1 MTKMSGAQQLV
12 RTLEDLGVEY
22 LFGYPGGAVID
33 IYDALQHSTSIKH
46 ILARHE
52 QGACHMADGY
62 SRSTGKVGCA
72 LVTSGPGATNAVTAI
87 ATAYADSIPMVVL
100 TGQVATSLIG
110 TDAFQEVDTMGIT
123 RPVVKHS
130 FLCKTPQDIPKYVRQ
145 AFYIASTGKP
155 GPVVVDIPKDCVG
168 FASAG
173 TDFQPINEEDLK
185 LVTYNP
191 TMQGHKGQIRR
202 AIKQLMRADRP
213 VALIGGGAVV
223 GNACENLNKF
233 LDRFNLPA
241 VCTLMG
247 LGAVPASSKRFLGML
262 GMHGTYQ
269 ANNTIARSDLIF
281 CVGARFDDR
290 ITNNVKKFCPN
301 AKIIHIDIDPS
312 AISKIIDADL
322 PIVGDANTILGQIL
336 SMADEMGVNQ
346 EDAQLEQWWDYIE
359 KTKEVD
365 GLSYEKVDDICHP
378 AQVIETI
385 CKACKGKNVI
395 VATDV
400 GQHQMFTALYYKFEK
415 PRTLITSGGLG
426 TMGFG
431 FPAAIGAWIGNQ
443 DKDTEVVLITGDGS
457 FQMNIQELSTCLE
470 FKVPVKV
477 FILDNHTLG
486 MVRQWQTLFYQGR
499 ITCTNLNNN
508 PDFVKVAEAYGHTGF
523 VVGKPDELEDTVN
536 KALAMKDKL
545 VVVDIMCNTCSQVLP
560 MQKTAGAMDEM
571 ILPSDAANQPK
582 KAAQPH

>member
-33 IYDALQHSTSIKH
+33 IYDALQHSESIKH
-46 ILARHE
+46 VLARHE

-62 SRSTGKVGCA
+62 ARTTGKVGCA

-87 ATAYADSIPMVVL
+87 ATAYADSVPMVVL

-130 FLCKTPQDIPKYVRQ
+130 FLCKTPHDIPKYIRQ

-173 TDFQPINEEDLK
+173 TDFQPIHEEDLK

-191 TMQGHKGQIRR
+191 TSQGHKGQIRR
-202 AIKQLMRADRP
+202 AIKQLMRANRP
-213 VALIGGGAVV
+213 IVLAGGGAIV

-233 LDRFNLPA
+233 VKRFNLP
-241 VCTLMG
+241 VVSTLLG
-247 LGAVPASSKRFLGML
+247 LGAVPASSENFLGML

-269 ANNTIARSDLIF
+269 ANSAIAKSDLIF

-290 ITNNVKKFCPN
+290 ITNNTKKFCPN

-312 AISKIIDADL
+312 AISKIIEADL
-322 PIVGDANTILGQIL
+322 PIVGDAATILGQIL
-336 SMADEMGVNQ
+336 DMSDEMGVKQ
-346 EDAQLEQWWDYIE
+346 EEAQLQTWWEYIN
-359 KTKEVD
+359 KIKEVD
-365 GLSYEKVDDICHP
+365 GLKYHKEDGICHP
-378 AQVIETI
+378 AEVVETI
-385 CKACKGKNVI
+385 YKACKGKNVI
-395 VATDV
+395 ISTDV

-415 PRTLITSGGLG
+415 PRTFITSGGLG

-431 FPAAIGAWIGNQ
+431 FPAAIGAWFGNQ
-443 DKDTEVVLITGDGS
+443 DTEVVLITGDGS

-470 FKVPVKV
+470 YNVPVKV

-499 ITCTNLNNN
+499 ITSTNLNHN
-508 PDFVKVAEAYGHTGF
+508 PDFVKVAEAYGHSGF
-523 VVGKPDELEDTVN
+523 VVGKPEELEETVN
-536 KALAMKDKL
+536 KALAIKDKL
-545 VVVDIMCNTCSQVLP
+545 VVVDVMCNTCSQVLP

-571 ILPSDAANQPK
+571 LLPSDEANQ
-582 KAAQPH
+582 A

>member
-33 IYDALQHSTSIKH
+33 IYDALQHSESIKH
-46 ILARHE
+46 VLARHE

-62 SRSTGKVGCA
+62 ARTTGKVGCA

-87 ATAYADSIPMVVL
+87 ATAYADSVPMVVL

-130 FLCKTPQDIPKYVRQ
+130 FLCKTPHDIPKYIRQ

-191 TMQGHKGQIRR
+191 TSQGHKGQIRR
-202 AIKQLMRADRP
+202 AIKQLMRANRP
-213 VALIGGGAVV
+213 IVLAGGGAIV

-233 LDRFNLPA
+233 VKRFNLP
-241 VCTLMG
+241 VVSTLLG
-247 LGAVPASSKRFLGML
+247 LGAVPASSDNFLGML

-269 ANNTIARSDLIF
+269 ANSAIAKSDLIF

-290 ITNNVKKFCPN
+290 ITNNTKKFCPN

-312 AISKIIDADL
+312 AISKIIEADL
-322 PIVGDANTILGQIL
+322 PIVGDAATILGQIL
-336 SMADEMGVNQ
+336 DMSDEMGVKQ
-346 EDAQLEQWWDYIE
+346 EEAQLQTWWEYIN
-359 KTKEVD
+359 KIKEVD
-365 GLSYEKVDDICHP
+365 GLKYHKEDGICHP
-378 AQVIETI
+378 AEVVETI
-385 CKACKGKNVI
+385 YKACKGKNVI
-395 VATDV
+395 ISTDV

-415 PRTLITSGGLG
+415 PRTFITSGGLG

-431 FPAAIGAWIGNQ
+431 FPAAIGAWFGNQ
-443 DKDTEVVLITGDGS
+443 DTEVVLITGDGS

-470 FKVPVKV
+470 YNVPVKV

-499 ITCTNLNNN
+499 ITSTNLNHN
-508 PDFVKVAEAYGHTGF
+508 PDFVKVAEAYGHSGF
-523 VVGKPDELEDTVN
+523 VVGKPEELEETVN

-545 VVVDIMCNTCSQVLP
+545 VVVDVMCNTCSQVLP

-571 ILPSDAANQPK
+571 LLPSDEANQ
-582 KAAQPH
+582 A

>member
-33 IYDALQHSTSIKH
+33 IYDALQHSESIKH
-46 ILARHE
+46 VLARHE

-62 SRSTGKVGCA
+62 ARTTGKVGCA

-87 ATAYADSIPMVVL
+87 ATAYADSVPMVVL

-130 FLCKTPQDIPKYVRQ
+130 FLCKTPHDIPKYIRQ

-173 TDFQPINEEDLK
+173 TDFQPIHEEDLK

-191 TMQGHKGQIRR
+191 TSQGHKGQIRR
-202 AIKQLMRADRP
+202 AIKQLMRANRP
-213 VALIGGGAVV
+213 IVLAGGGAIV

-233 LDRFNLPA
+233 VKRFNLP
-241 VCTLMG
+241 VVSTLLG
-247 LGAVPASSKRFLGML
+247 LGAVPASSENFLGML
-262 GMHGTYQ
+262 GMHGTFQ
-269 ANNTIARSDLIF
+269 ANSAIAKSDLIF

-290 ITNNVKKFCPN
+290 ITNNTKKFCPN

-312 AISKIIDADL
+312 AISKIIEADL
-322 PIVGDANTILGQIL
+322 PIVGDAATILGQIL
-336 SMADEMGVNQ
+336 DMSDEMGVKQ
-346 EDAQLEQWWDYIE
+346 EEAQLQTWWEYIN
-359 KTKEVD
+359 KIKEVD
-365 GLSYEKVDDICHP
+365 GLKYHKEDGICHP
-378 AQVIETI
+378 AEVVETI
-385 CKACKGKNVI
+385 YKACKGKNVI
-395 VATDV
+395 ISTDV

-415 PRTLITSGGLG
+415 PRTFITSGGLG

-431 FPAAIGAWIGNQ
+431 FPAAIGAWFGNQ
-443 DKDTEVVLITGDGS
+443 DTEVVLITGDGS

-470 FKVPVKV
+470 YNVPVKV

-499 ITCTNLNNN
+499 ITSTNLNHN
-508 PDFVKVAEAYGHTGF
+508 PDFVKVAEAYGHSGF
-523 VVGKPDELEDTVN
+523 VVGKPEELEETVN

-545 VVVDIMCNTCSQVLP
+545 VVVDVMCNTCSQVLP

-571 ILPSDAANQPK
+571 LLPSDEANQ
-582 KAAQPH
+582 A

>member
-33 IYDALQHSTSIKH
+33 IYDALQHSESIKH
-46 ILARHE
+46 VLARHE

-62 SRSTGKVGCA
+62 ARTTGKVGCA

-87 ATAYADSIPMVVL
+87 ATAYADSVPMVVL

-130 FLCKTPQDIPKYVRQ
+130 FLCKTPHDIPKYIRQ

-173 TDFQPINEEDLK
+173 TDFQPIHEEDLK

-191 TMQGHKGQIRR
+191 TSQGHKGQIRR
-202 AIKQLMRADRP
+202 AIKQLMRANRP
-213 VALIGGGAVV
+213 IVLAGGGAIV
-223 GNACENLNKF
+223 GNACENLKKF
-233 LDRFNLPA
+233 VKRFNLP
-241 VCTLMG
+241 VVSTLLG
-247 LGAVPASSKRFLGML
+247 LGAVPASSENFLGML

-269 ANNTIARSDLIF
+269 ANSAIAKSDLIF

-290 ITNNVKKFCPN
+290 ITNNTKKFCPN

-312 AISKIIDADL
+312 AISKIIEADL
-322 PIVGDANTILGQIL
+322 PIVGDAATILGQIL
-336 SMADEMGVNQ
+336 DMSDEMGVKQ
-346 EDAQLEQWWDYIE
+346 EEAQLQTWWEYIN
-359 KTKEVD
+359 KLKEVD
-365 GLSYEKVDDICHP
+365 GLKYHKEDGICHP
-378 AQVIETI
+378 AEVVETI
-385 CKACKGKNVI
+385 YKACKGKNVI
-395 VATDV
+395 ISTDV

-415 PRTLITSGGLG
+415 PRTFITSGGLG

-431 FPAAIGAWIGNQ
+431 FPAAIGAWFGNQ
-443 DKDTEVVLITGDGS
+443 DTEVVLITGDGS

-470 FKVPVKV
+470 YNVPVKV

-499 ITCTNLNNN
+499 ITSTNLNHN
-508 PDFVKVAEAYGHTGF
+508 PDFVKVAEAYGHSGF
-523 VVGKPDELEDTVN
+523 VVGKPEELEETVN

-545 VVVDIMCNTCSQVLP
+545 VVVDVMCNTCSQVLP

-571 ILPSDAANQPK
+571 LLPSDEANQ
-582 KAAQPH
+582 A

>member
-33 IYDALQHSTSIKH
+33 IYDALQHSESIKH
-46 ILARHE
+46 VLARHE

-62 SRSTGKVGCA
+62 ARTTGKVGCA

-87 ATAYADSIPMVVL
+87 ATAYADSVPMVVL

-130 FLCKTPQDIPKYVRQ
+130 FLCKTPHDIPKYIRQ

-173 TDFQPINEEDLK
+173 TDFQPIHEEDLK

-191 TMQGHKGQIRR
+191 TSQGHKGQIRR
-202 AIKQLMRADRP
+202 AIKQLMRANRP
-213 VALIGGGAVV
+213 IVLAGGGAIV

-233 LDRFNLPA
+233 VKRFNLP
-241 VCTLMG
+241 VVSTLLG
-247 LGAVPASSKRFLGML
+247 LGAVPASSENFLGML

-269 ANNTIARSDLIF
+269 ANSAIAKSDLIF

-290 ITNNVKKFCPN
+290 ITNNTKKFCPN

-312 AISKIIDADL
+312 AISKIIEADL
-322 PIVGDANTILGQIL
+322 PIVGDAATILGQIL
-336 SMADEMGVNQ
+336 DMSDEMGVKQ
-346 EDAQLEQWWDYIE
+346 EEAQLQLWWEYIN
-359 KTKEVD
+359 KIKEVD
-365 GLSYEKVDDICHP
+365 GLKYHKEEGICHP
-378 AQVIETI
+378 AEVVETI
-385 CKACKGKNVI
+385 YKACKGKNVI
-395 VATDV
+395 ISTDV

-415 PRTLITSGGLG
+415 PRTFITSGGLG

-431 FPAAIGAWIGNQ
+431 FPAAIGAWFGNQ
-443 DKDTEVVLITGDGS
+443 DTEAVLITGDGS

-470 FKVPVKV
+470 YNVPVKV

-499 ITCTNLNNN
+499 ITSTNLNHN
-508 PDFVKVAEAYGHTGF
+508 PDFVKVAEAYGHCGF
-523 VVGKPDELEDTVN
+523 VVGKPEELEETVN

-545 VVVDIMCNTCSQVLP
+545 VVVDVMCNTCSQVLP

-571 ILPSDAANQPK
+571 LLPSDEANQ
-582 KAAQPH
+582 A

>member
-33 IYDALQHSTSIKH
+33 IYDALQHSESIKH

-62 SRSTGKVGCA
+62 ARTTGKVGCA

-87 ATAYADSIPMVVL
+87 ATAYADSVPMVVL

-130 FLCKTPQDIPKYVRQ
+130 FLCKTPHDIPKYIRQ

-173 TDFQPINEEDLK
+173 TDFQPIKEEDLK

-191 TMQGHKGQIRR
+191 TSQGHKGQIRR
-202 AIKQLMRADRP
+202 AIKQLMRANRP
-213 VALIGGGAVV
+213 IVLAGGGAIV

-233 LDRFNLPA
+233 VKRFNLP
-241 VCTLMG
+241 VVSTLLG
-247 LGAVPASSKRFLGML
+247 LGAVPASSENFLGML

-269 ANNTIARSDLIF
+269 ANSAIAKSDLIF

-290 ITNNVKKFCPN
+290 ITNNTKKFCPN

-312 AISKIIDADL
+312 AISKIIEADL
-322 PIVGDANTILGQIL
+322 PIVGDAATVLGQIL
-336 SMADEMGVNQ
+336 DMSDEMGVKQ
-346 EDAQLEQWWDYIE
+346 EEAQLQPWWEYIN
-359 KTKEVD
+359 KIKEVD
-365 GLSYEKVDDICHP
+365 GLKYHKEKGICHP
-378 AQVIETI
+378 AEVVETI
-385 CKACKGKNVI
+385 YKACKGKNVI
-395 VATDV
+395 ISTDV

-415 PRTLITSGGLG
+415 PRTFITSGGVG

-431 FPAAIGAWIGNQ
+431 FPAAIGAWFGNQ
-443 DKDTEVVLITGDGS
+443 DTEVVLITGDGS

-470 FKVPVKV
+470 YNVPVKV
-477 FILDNHTLG
+477 FIIDNHTLG

-499 ITCTNLNNN
+499 ITSTNLNHN
-508 PDFVKVAEAYGHTGF
+508 PDFVKVAEAYGHSGF
-523 VVGKPDELEDTVN
+523 VVGKPEELEETVN

-545 VVVDIMCNTCSQVLP
+545 VVVDVICNTCSQVLP

-571 ILPSDAANQPK
+571 ILPSDEANQ
-582 KAAQPH
+582 A

>member
-33 IYDALQHSTSIKH
+33 IYDALQHSESIKH
-46 ILARHE
+46 VLARHE

-62 SRSTGKVGCA
+62 ARTTGKVGCA

-87 ATAYADSIPMVVL
+87 ATAYADSVPMVVL
-100 TGQVATSLIG
+100 TGQVATALIG

-130 FLCKTPQDIPKYVRQ
+130 FLCKTPHDIPKYIRQ

-173 TDFQPINEEDLK
+173 TDFQPIHEEDLK

-191 TMQGHKGQIRR
+191 TSQGHKGQIRR
-202 AIKQLMRADRP
+202 AIKQLMRANRP
-213 VALIGGGAVV
+213 IVLAGGGAIV

-233 LDRFNLPA
+233 VKRFNLP
-241 VCTLMG
+241 VVSTLLG
-247 LGAVPASSKRFLGML
+247 LGAVPASSENFLGML

-269 ANNTIARSDLIF
+269 ANSAIAKSDLIF
-281 CVGARFDDR
+281 CIGARFDDR
-290 ITNNVKKFCPN
+290 ITNNTKKFCPN

-312 AISKIIDADL
+312 AISKIIEADL
-322 PIVGDANTILGQIL
+322 PIVGDAATILGQIL
-336 SMADEMGVNQ
+336 DMSNEMGVKQ
-346 EDAQLEQWWDYIE
+346 EEAQLQTWWEYIN
-359 KTKEVD
+359 KIKEVD
-365 GLSYEKVDDICHP
+365 GLKYHKEDGICHP
-378 AQVIETI
+378 AEVVETI
-385 CKACKGKNVI
+385 YKACKGKNVI
-395 VATDV
+395 ISTDV

-415 PRTLITSGGLG
+415 PRTFITSGGLG

-431 FPAAIGAWIGNQ
+431 FPAAIGAWFGNQ
-443 DKDTEVVLITGDGS
+443 DTEVVLITGDGS

-470 FKVPVKV
+470 YNVPVKV

-499 ITCTNLNNN
+499 ITSTNLNHN
-508 PDFVKVAEAYGHTGF
+508 PDFVKVAVAYGHSGF
-523 VVGKPDELEDTVN
+523 VVGKPEELEETVN

-545 VVVDIMCNTCSQVLP
+545 VVVDVMCNTCSQVLP

-571 ILPSDAANQPK
+571 LLPSDEANQ
-582 KAAQPH
+582 A

>member
-33 IYDALQHSTSIKH
+33 IYDALQHSESIKH
-46 ILARHE
+46 VLARHE

-62 SRSTGKVGCA
+62 ARTTGKVGCA

-87 ATAYADSIPMVVL
+87 ATAYADSVPMVVL

-130 FLCKTPQDIPKYVRQ
+130 FLCKTPHDIPKYIRQ

-191 TMQGHKGQIRR
+191 TSQGHKGQIRR
-202 AIKQLMRADRP
+202 AIKQLMRANRP
-213 VALIGGGAVV
+213 IVLAGGGAIV

-233 LDRFNLPA
+233 VKRFNLP
-241 VCTLMG
+241 VVSTLLG
-247 LGAVPASSKRFLGML
+247 LGAVPASSENFLGML

-269 ANNTIARSDLIF
+269 ANSAIAKSDLIF

-290 ITNNVKKFCPN
+290 ITNNTKKFCPN

-312 AISKIIDADL
+312 AISKIIEADL
-322 PIVGDANTILGQIL
+322 PIVGDAATILGQIL
-336 SMADEMGVNQ
+336 DMSDEMGVKQ
-346 EDAQLEQWWDYIE
+346 EEAQLQTWWEYIN
-359 KTKEVD
+359 KIKEVD
-365 GLSYEKVDDICHP
+365 GLKYHKEDGICHP
-378 AQVIETI
+378 AEVVETI
-385 CKACKGKNVI
+385 YKACKGKNVI
-395 VATDV
+395 ISTDV

-415 PRTLITSGGLG
+415 PRTFITSGGLG

-431 FPAAIGAWIGNQ
+431 FPAAIGAWFGNQ
-443 DKDTEVVLITGDGS
+443 DTEVVLITGDGS

-470 FKVPVKV
+470 YNVPVKV

-499 ITCTNLNNN
+499 ITSTNLNHN
-508 PDFVKVAEAYGHTGF
+508 PDFVKVAEAYGHSGF
-523 VVGKPDELEDTVN
+523 VVGKPEELEETVN

-545 VVVDIMCNTCSQVLP
+545 VVVDVMCNTCSQVLP

-571 ILPSDAANQPK
+571 LLPSDEANQ
-582 KAAQPH
+582 A

>member
-33 IYDALQHSTSIKH
+33 IYDALQHSESIKH
-46 ILARHE
+46 VLARHE

-62 SRSTGKVGCA
+62 ARTTGKVGCA

-87 ATAYADSIPMVVL
+87 ATAYADSVPMVVL
-100 TGQVATSLIG
+100 TGQVATALIG

-130 FLCKTPQDIPKYVRQ
+130 FLCKTPHDIPKYIRQ

-173 TDFQPINEEDLK
+173 TDFQPIHEEDLK

-191 TMQGHKGQIRR
+191 TSQGHKGQIRR
-202 AIKQLMRADRP
+202 AIKQLMRANRP
-213 VALIGGGAVV
+213 IVLAGGGAIV

-233 LDRFNLPA
+233 VKRFNLP
-241 VCTLMG
+241 VVSTLLG
-247 LGAVPASSKRFLGML
+247 LGAVPASSENFLGML
-262 GMHGTYQ
+262 GMHGTFQ
-269 ANNTIARSDLIF
+269 ANSAIAKSDLIF

-290 ITNNVKKFCPN
+290 ITNNTKKFCPN

-312 AISKIIDADL
+312 AISKIIEADL
-322 PIVGDANTILGQIL
+322 PIVGDAATILGQIL
-336 SMADEMGVNQ
+336 DMSDEMGVKQ
-346 EDAQLEQWWDYIE
+346 EEAQLQTWWEYIN
-359 KTKEVD
+359 KIKEVD
-365 GLSYEKVDDICHP
+365 GLKYHKEEGICHP
-378 AQVIETI
+378 AEVVETI
-385 CKACKGKNVI
+385 YKACKGKNVI
-395 VATDV
+395 ISTDV

-415 PRTLITSGGLG
+415 PRTFITSGGLG

-431 FPAAIGAWIGNQ
+431 FPAAIGAWFGNQ
-443 DKDTEVVLITGDGS
+443 DTEVVLITGDGS

-470 FKVPVKV
+470 YNVPVKV

-499 ITCTNLNNN
+499 ITSTNLNHN
-508 PDFVKVAEAYGHTGF
+508 PDFVKVAEAYGHSGF
-523 VVGKPDELEDTVN
+523 VVGKPEELEETVN

-545 VVVDIMCNTCSQVLP
+545 VVVDVMCNTCSQVLP

-571 ILPSDAANQPK
+571 LLPSDEANQ
-582 KAAQPH
+582 A

>member
-33 IYDALQHSTSIKH
+33 IYDALQHSESIKH
-46 ILARHE
+46 VLARHE

-62 SRSTGKVGCA
+62 ARTTGKVGCA

-87 ATAYADSIPMVVL
+87 ATAYADSVPMVVL

-130 FLCKTPQDIPKYVRQ
+130 FLCKTPHDIPKYIRQ

-173 TDFQPINEEDLK
+173 TDFQPIHEEDLK

-191 TMQGHKGQIRR
+191 TSQGHKGQIRR
-202 AIKQLMRADRP
+202 AIKQLMRANRP
-213 VALIGGGAVV
+213 IVLAGGGAIV

-233 LDRFNLPA
+233 VKRFNLP
-241 VCTLMG
+241 VVSTLLG
-247 LGAVPASSKRFLGML
+247 LGAVPASSENFLGML

-269 ANNTIARSDLIF
+269 ANSAIAKSDLIF

-290 ITNNVKKFCPN
+290 ITNNTKKFCPN

-312 AISKIIDADL
+312 AISKIIEADL
-322 PIVGDANTILGQIL
+322 PIVGDAATILGQIL
-336 SMADEMGVNQ
+336 DMSDEMGVKQ
-346 EDAQLEQWWDYIE
+346 EEAQLQTWWEYIN
-359 KTKEVD
+359 KIKEVD
-365 GLSYEKVDDICHP
+365 GLKYHKEDGICHP
-378 AQVIETI
+378 AEVVETI
-385 CKACKGKNVI
+385 YKACKGKNVI
-395 VATDV
+395 ISTDV

-415 PRTLITSGGLG
+415 PRTFITSGGLG

-431 FPAAIGAWIGNQ
+431 FPAAIGAWFGNQ
-443 DKDTEVVLITGDGS
+443 DTEVVLITGDGS

-470 FKVPVKV
+470 YNVPVKV

-499 ITCTNLNNN
+499 ITSTNLNHN
-508 PDFVKVAEAYGHTGF
+508 PDFVKVAEAYGHCGF
-523 VVGKPDELEDTVN
+523 VVGKPEELEETVN

-545 VVVDIMCNTCSQVLP
+545 VVVDVMCNTCSQVLP

-571 ILPSDAANQPK
+571 LLPSDEANQ
-582 KAAQPH
+582 A

>member
-33 IYDALQHSTSIKH
+33 IYDALQHSESIKH

-62 SRSTGKVGCA
+62 ARTTGKVGCA

-87 ATAYADSIPMVVL
+87 ATAYADSVPMVVL

-130 FLCKTPQDIPKYVRQ
+130 FLCKTPHDIPKYIRQ

-173 TDFQPINEEDLK
+173 TDFQPIKEEDLK

-191 TMQGHKGQIRR
+191 TSQGHKGQIRR
-202 AIKQLMRADRP
+202 AIKQLMRANRP
-213 VALIGGGAVV
+213 IVLAGGGAIV

-233 LDRFNLPA
+233 VKRFNLP
-241 VCTLMG
+241 VVSTLLG
-247 LGAVPASSKRFLGML
+247 LGAVPASSDNFLGML

-269 ANNTIARSDLIF
+269 ANSAIAKSDLIF

-290 ITNNVKKFCPN
+290 ITNNTKKFCPN

-312 AISKIIDADL
+312 AISKIIEADL
-322 PIVGDANTILGQIL
+322 PIVGDAATVLGQIL
-336 SMADEMGVNQ
+336 DMSDEMGVKQ
-346 EDAQLEQWWDYIE
+346 EEAQLQPWWEYIN
-359 KTKEVD
+359 KIKEVD
-365 GLSYEKVDDICHP
+365 GLKYHKEKGICHP
-378 AQVIETI
+378 AEVVETI
-385 CKACKGKNVI
+385 YKACKGKNVI
-395 VATDV
+395 ISTDV

-415 PRTLITSGGLG
+415 PRTFITSGGVG

-431 FPAAIGAWIGNQ
+431 FPAAIGAWFGNQ
-443 DKDTEVVLITGDGS
+443 DTEVVLITGDGS

-470 FKVPVKV
+470 YNVPVKV
-477 FILDNHTLG
+477 FIIDNHTLG

-499 ITCTNLNNN
+499 ITSTNLNHN
-508 PDFVKVAEAYGHTGF
+508 PDFVKVAEAYGHSGF
-523 VVGKPDELEDTVN
+523 VVGKPEELEETVN

-545 VVVDIMCNTCSQVLP
+545 VVVDVICNTCSQVLP

-571 ILPSDAANQPK
+571 ILPSDEANQ
-582 KAAQPH
+582 A

>member
-33 IYDALQHSTSIKH
+33 IYDALQHSESIKH
-46 ILARHE
+46 VLARHE

-62 SRSTGKVGCA
+62 ARTTGKVGCA

-87 ATAYADSIPMVVL
+87 ATAYADSVPMVVL

-130 FLCKTPQDIPKYVRQ
+130 FLCKTPHDIPKYIRQ

-173 TDFQPINEEDLK
+173 TDFQPIHEEDLK

-191 TMQGHKGQIRR
+191 TSQGHKGQIRR
-202 AIKQLMRADRP
+202 AIKQLMRANRP
-213 VALIGGGAVV
+213 IVLAGGGAIV

-233 LDRFNLPA
+233 VKRFNLP
-241 VCTLMG
+241 VVSTLLG
-247 LGAVPASSKRFLGML
+247 LGAVPASSENFLGML

-269 ANNTIARSDLIF
+269 ANSAIAKSDLIF

-290 ITNNVKKFCPN
+290 ITNNTKKFCPN

-312 AISKIIDADL
+312 AISKIIEADL
-322 PIVGDANTILGQIL
+322 PIVGDAATILGQIL
-336 SMADEMGVNQ
+336 DMSDEMGVKQ
-346 EDAQLEQWWDYIE
+346 EEAQLQTWWEYIN
-359 KTKEVD
+359 KIKEVD
-365 GLSYEKVDDICHP
+365 GLKYHKEDGICHP
-378 AQVIETI
+378 AEVVETI
-385 CKACKGKNVI
+385 YKACKGKNVI
-395 VATDV
+395 ISTDV

-415 PRTLITSGGLG
+415 PRTFITSGGLG

-431 FPAAIGAWIGNQ
+431 FPAAIGAWFGNQ
-443 DKDTEVVLITGDGS
+443 DTEVVLITGDGS

-470 FKVPVKV
+470 YNVPVKV

-499 ITCTNLNNN
+499 ITSTNLNHN
-508 PDFVKVAEAYGHTGF
+508 PDFVKVAEAYGHSGF
-523 VVGKPDELEDTVN
+523 VVGKPEELEETVN

-545 VVVDIMCNTCSQVLP
+545 VVVDVMRNTCSQVLP

-571 ILPSDAANQPK
+571 LLPSDEANQ
-582 KAAQPH
+582 A

>member
-33 IYDALQHSTSIKH
+33 IYDALQHSESIKH
-46 ILARHE
+46 VLARHE

-62 SRSTGKVGCA
+62 ARTTGKVGCA

-87 ATAYADSIPMVVL
+87 ATAYADSVPMVVL
-100 TGQVATSLIG
+100 TGQVATALIG

-130 FLCKTPQDIPKYVRQ
+130 FLCKTPHDIPKYIRQ

-173 TDFQPINEEDLK
+173 TDFQPIHEEDLK

-191 TMQGHKGQIRR
+191 TSQGHKGQIRR
-202 AIKQLMRADRP
+202 AIKQLMRANRP
-213 VALIGGGAVV
+213 IVLAGGGAIV

-233 LDRFNLPA
+233 VKRFNLP
-241 VCTLMG
+241 VVSTLLG
-247 LGAVPASSKRFLGML
+247 LGAVPASSENFLGML

-269 ANNTIARSDLIF
+269 ANSAIAKSDLIF

-290 ITNNVKKFCPN
+290 ITNNTKKFCPN

-312 AISKIIDADL
+312 AISKIIEADL
-322 PIVGDANTILGQIL
+322 PIVGDAATILGQIL
-336 SMADEMGVNQ
+336 DMSDEMGVKQ
-346 EDAQLEQWWDYIE
+346 EEAQLQTWWEYIN
-359 KTKEVD
+359 KIKEVD
-365 GLSYEKVDDICHP
+365 GLKYHKEDGICHP
-378 AQVIETI
+378 AEVVETI
-385 CKACKGKNVI
+385 YKACKGKNVI
-395 VATDV
+395 ISTDV

-415 PRTLITSGGLG
+415 PRTFITSGGLG

-431 FPAAIGAWIGNQ
+431 FLCSYW
-443 DKDTEVVLITGDGS
+443 
-457 FQMNIQELSTCLE
+457 CL
-470 FKVPVKV
+470 V
-477 FILDNHTLG
+477 
-486 MVRQWQTLFYQGR
+486 W
-499 ITCTNLNNN
+499 
-508 PDFVKVAEAYGHTGF
+508 
-523 VVGKPDELEDTVN
+523 
-536 KALAMKDKL
+536 
-545 VVVDIMCNTCSQVLP
+545 
-560 MQKTAGAMDEM
+560 
-571 ILPSDAANQPK
+571 
-582 KAAQPH
+582 

>member
-33 IYDALQHSTSIKH
+33 IYDALQHSESIKH
-46 ILARHE
+46 VLARHE

-62 SRSTGKVGCA
+62 ARTTGKVGCA

-87 ATAYADSIPMVVL
+87 ATAYADSVPMVVL

-130 FLCKTPQDIPKYVRQ
+130 FLCKTPHDIPKYIRQ

-173 TDFQPINEEDLK
+173 TDFQPIHEEDLK

-191 TMQGHKGQIRR
+191 TSQGHKGQIRR
-202 AIKQLMRADRP
+202 AIKQLIQANRP
-213 VALIGGGAVV
+213 IVLAGGGAIV

-233 LDRFNLPA
+233 VKRFNLP
-241 VCTLMG
+241 VVSTLLG
-247 LGAVPASSKRFLGML
+247 LGAVPASSENFLGML

-269 ANNTIARSDLIF
+269 ANSAIAKSDLIF

-290 ITNNVKKFCPN
+290 ITNNTKKFCPN

-312 AISKIIDADL
+312 AISKIIEADL
-322 PIVGDANTILGQIL
+322 PIVGDAATILGQIL
-336 SMADEMGVNQ
+336 DMSDEMGVKQ
-346 EDAQLEQWWDYIE
+346 EEAQLQTWWEYIN
-359 KTKEVD
+359 KIKEVD
-365 GLSYEKVDDICHP
+365 GLKYHKEDGICHP
-378 AQVIETI
+378 AEVVETI
-385 CKACKGKNVI
+385 YKACKGKNVI
-395 VATDV
+395 ISTDV

-415 PRTLITSGGLG
+415 PRTFITS
-426 TMGFG
+426 
-431 FPAAIGAWIGNQ
+431 
-443 DKDTEVVLITGDGS
+443 
-457 FQMNIQELSTCLE
+457 
-470 FKVPVKV
+470 
-477 FILDNHTLG
+477 
-486 MVRQWQTLFYQGR
+486 
-499 ITCTNLNNN
+499 TNLNHN
-508 PDFVKVAEAYGHTGF
+508 PDFVKVAEAYGHCGF
-523 VVGKPDELEDTVN
+523 VVGKPEELEETVN

-545 VVVDIMCNTCSQVLP
+545 VVVDVMCNTCSQVLP

-571 ILPSDAANQPK
+571 LLPSDEANQ
-582 KAAQPH
+582 A

>member
-33 IYDALQHSTSIKH
+33 IYDALQHSESIKH
-46 ILARHE
+46 VLARHE

-62 SRSTGKVGCA
+62 ARTTGKVGCA

-87 ATAYADSIPMVVL
+87 ATAYADSVPMVVL

-130 FLCKTPQDIPKYVRQ
+130 FLCKTPHDIPKYIRQ

-173 TDFQPINEEDLK
+173 TDFQPIHEEDLK

-191 TMQGHKGQIRR
+191 TSQGHKGQIRR
-202 AIKQLMRADRP
+202 AIKQLMRANRP
-213 VALIGGGAVV
+213 IVLAGGGAIV

-233 LDRFNLPA
+233 VKRFNLP
-241 VCTLMG
+241 VVSTLLG
-247 LGAVPASSKRFLGML
+247 LGAVPASSENFLGML

-269 ANNTIARSDLIF
+269 ANSAIAKSDLIF

-290 ITNNVKKFCPN
+290 ITNNTKKFCPN

-312 AISKIIDADL
+312 AISKIIEADL
-322 PIVGDANTILGQIL
+322 PIVGDAATILGQIL
-336 SMADEMGVNQ
+336 DMSDEMGVKQ
-346 EDAQLEQWWDYIE
+346 EEAQLQTWWEYIN
-359 KTKEVD
+359 KIKEVD
-365 GLSYEKVDDICHP
+365 GLKYHKEDGICHP
-378 AQVIETI
+378 AEVVETI
-385 CKACKGKNVI
+385 YKACKGKNVI
-395 VATDV
+395 ISTDV

-415 PRTLITSGGLG
+415 PRTFITSGGLG

-431 FPAAIGAWIGNQ
+431 FPAAIGAWFGNQ
-443 DKDTEVVLITGDGS
+443 DTEVVLITGDGS

-470 FKVPVKV
+470 YNVPVKV

-499 ITCTNLNNN
+499 ITSTNLNHN
-508 PDFVKVAEAYGHTGF
+508 PDFVKVAEAYGHSGF
-523 VVGKPDELEDTVN
+523 VVGKPEELEETVN

-545 VVVDIMCNTCSQVLP
+545 VVVDVMCNTCSQVLP

-571 ILPSDAANQPK
+571 LLPSDEANQ
-582 KAAQPH
+582 A

>member
-33 IYDALQHSTSIKH
+33 IYDALQHSESIKH
-46 ILARHE
+46 VLARHE

-62 SRSTGKVGCA
+62 ARTTGKVGCA

-87 ATAYADSIPMVVL
+87 ATAYADSVPMVVL

-130 FLCKTPQDIPKYVRQ
+130 FLCKTPHDIPKYIRQ

-173 TDFQPINEEDLK
+173 TDFQPIKEEDLK

-191 TMQGHKGQIRR
+191 TSQGHKGQIRR
-202 AIKQLMRADRP
+202 AIKQLMRANRP
-213 VALIGGGAVV
+213 IVLAGGGAIV

-233 LDRFNLPA
+233 VKRFNLP
-241 VCTLMG
+241 VVSTLLG
-247 LGAVPASSKRFLGML
+247 LGAVPASSENFLGML

-269 ANNTIARSDLIF
+269 ANSAIAKSDLIF

-290 ITNNVKKFCPN
+290 ITNNTKKFCPN

-312 AISKIIDADL
+312 AISKIIEADL
-322 PIVGDANTILGQIL
+322 PIVGDAATILGQIL
-336 SMADEMGVNQ
+336 DMSDEMGVKQ
-346 EDAQLEQWWDYIE
+346 EEAQLQPWWEYIN

-365 GLSYEKVDDICHP
+365 GLKYHKEEGICHP
-378 AQVIETI
+378 AEVVETI
-385 CKACKGKNVI
+385 YKSCKGKNVI
-395 VATDV
+395 ISTDV

-415 PRTLITSGGLG
+415 PRTFITSGGLG

-431 FPAAIGAWIGNQ
+431 FPAAIGAWFGNQ
-443 DKDTEVVLITGDGS
+443 DTEVVLITGDGS

-470 FKVPVKV
+470 YNVPVKV
-477 FILDNHTLG
+477 FIIDNHTLG

-499 ITCTNLNNN
+499 ITSTNLNHN
-508 PDFVKVAEAYGHTGF
+508 PDFVKVAEAYGHSGF
-523 VVGKPDELEDTVN
+523 VVGKPEELEETVN

-545 VVVDIMCNTCSQVLP
+545 VVVDVMCNTCSQVLP

-571 ILPSDAANQPK
+571 LLPSDEANQ
-582 KAAQPH
+582 A

>member
-33 IYDALQHSTSIKH
+33 IYDALQHSESIKH
-46 ILARHE
+46 VLARHE

-62 SRSTGKVGCA
+62 ARTTGKVGCA

-87 ATAYADSIPMVVL
+87 ATAYADSVPMVVL

-130 FLCKTPQDIPKYVRQ
+130 FLCKTPHDIPKYIRQ

-173 TDFQPINEEDLK
+173 TDFQPIHEEDLK

-191 TMQGHKGQIRR
+191 TSQGHKGQIRR
-202 AIKQLMRADRP
+202 AIKQLMRANRP
-213 VALIGGGAVV
+213 IVLAGGGAIV

-233 LDRFNLPA
+233 VKRFNLP
-241 VCTLMG
+241 VVSTLLG
-247 LGAVPASSKRFLGML
+247 LGAVPASSENFLGML

-269 ANNTIARSDLIF
+269 ANSAIAKSDLIF

-290 ITNNVKKFCPN
+290 ITNNTKKFCPN

-312 AISKIIDADL
+312 AISKIIEADL
-322 PIVGDANTILGQIL
+322 PIVGDAATILGQIL
-336 SMADEMGVNQ
+336 DMSDEMGVKQ
-346 EDAQLEQWWDYIE
+346 EEAQLQTWWEYIN
-359 KTKEVD
+359 KIKEVD
-365 GLSYEKVDDICHP
+365 GLKYHKEAGICHP
-378 AQVIETI
+378 AEVVETI
-385 CKACKGKNVI
+385 YKACKGKNVI
-395 VATDV
+395 ISTDV

-415 PRTLITSGGLG
+415 PRTFITSGGLG

-431 FPAAIGAWIGNQ
+431 FPAAIGAWFGNQ
-443 DKDTEVVLITGDGS
+443 DTEVVLITGDGS

-470 FKVPVKV
+470 YNVPVKV

-499 ITCTNLNNN
+499 ITSTNLNHN
-508 PDFVKVAEAYGHTGF
+508 PDFVKVAEAYGHSGF
-523 VVGKPDELEDTVN
+523 VVGKPEELEETVN

-545 VVVDIMCNTCSQVLP
+545 VVVDVMCNTCSQVLP

-571 ILPSDAANQPK
+571 LLPSDEANQ
-582 KAAQPH
+582 A

>member
-33 IYDALQHSTSIKH
+33 IYDALQHSESIKH

-62 SRSTGKVGCA
+62 ARTTGKVGCA

-87 ATAYADSIPMVVL
+87 ATAYADSVPMVVL

-130 FLCKTPQDIPKYVRQ
+130 FLCKTPHDIPKYIRQ

-173 TDFQPINEEDLK
+173 TDFQPIKDEDLK

-191 TMQGHKGQIRR
+191 TSQGHKGQIRR
-202 AIKQLMRADRP
+202 AIKQLMRANRP
-213 VALIGGGAVV
+213 IVLAGGGAIV

-233 LDRFNLPA
+233 VKRFNLP
-241 VCTLMG
+241 VVSTLLG
-247 LGAVPASSKRFLGML
+247 LGAVPASSENFLGML

-269 ANNTIARSDLIF
+269 ANSAIAKSDLIF

-290 ITNNVKKFCPN
+290 ITNNTKKFCPN

-312 AISKIIDADL
+312 AISKIIEADL
-322 PIVGDANTILGQIL
+322 PIVGDAATVLGQIL
-336 SMADEMGVNQ
+336 DMSDEMGVKQ
-346 EDAQLEQWWDYIE
+346 EEAQLQPWWEYIN
-359 KTKEVD
+359 KIKEVD
-365 GLSYEKVDDICHP
+365 GLKYHKEKGICHP
-378 AQVIETI
+378 AEVVETI
-385 CKACKGKNVI
+385 YKACKGKNVI
-395 VATDV
+395 ISTDV

-415 PRTLITSGGLG
+415 PRTFITSGGVG

-431 FPAAIGAWIGNQ
+431 FPAAIGAWFGNQ
-443 DKDTEVVLITGDGS
+443 DTEVVLITGDGS

-470 FKVPVKV
+470 YNVPVKV
-477 FILDNHTLG
+477 FIIDNHTLG

-499 ITCTNLNNN
+499 ITSTNLNHN
-508 PDFVKVAEAYGHTGF
+508 PDFVKVAEAYGHSGF
-523 VVGKPDELEDTVN
+523 VVGKPEELEETVN

-545 VVVDIMCNTCSQVLP
+545 VVVDVICNTCSQVLP

-571 ILPSDAANQPK
+571 ILPSDEANQ
-582 KAAQPH
+582 A

>member
-33 IYDALQHSTSIKH
+33 IYDALQHSESIKH
-46 ILARHE
+46 VLARHE

-62 SRSTGKVGCA
+62 ARTTGKVGCA

-87 ATAYADSIPMVVL
+87 ATAYADSVPMVVL

-130 FLCKTPQDIPKYVRQ
+130 FLCKTPHDIPKYIRQ

-173 TDFQPINEEDLK
+173 TDFQPIHEEDLK

-191 TMQGHKGQIRR
+191 TSQGHKGQIRR
-202 AIKQLMRADRP
+202 AIKQLMRANRP
-213 VALIGGGAVV
+213 IVLAGGGAIV

-233 LDRFNLPA
+233 VKRFNLP
-241 VCTLMG
+241 VVSTLLG
-247 LGAVPASSKRFLGML
+247 LGAVPASSDNFLGML

-269 ANNTIARSDLIF
+269 ANSAIAKSDLIF

-290 ITNNVKKFCPN
+290 ITNNTKKFCPN

-312 AISKIIDADL
+312 AISKIIEADL
-322 PIVGDANTILGQIL
+322 PIVGDAATILGQIL
-336 SMADEMGVNQ
+336 DMSDEMGVKQ
-346 EDAQLEQWWDYIE
+346 EEAQLQMWWEYIN
-359 KTKEVD
+359 KIKEVD
-365 GLSYEKVDDICHP
+365 GLKYHKEDGICHP
-378 AQVIETI
+378 AEVVETI
-385 CKACKGKNVI
+385 YKACKGKNVI
-395 VATDV
+395 ISTDV

-415 PRTLITSGGLG
+415 PRTFITSGGLG

-431 FPAAIGAWIGNQ
+431 FPAAIGAWFGNQ
-443 DKDTEVVLITGDGS
+443 DTEVVLITGDGS

-470 FKVPVKV
+470 YNVPVKV

-499 ITCTNLNNN
+499 ITSTNLNHN
-508 PDFVKVAEAYGHTGF
+508 PDFVKVAEAYGHSGF
-523 VVGKPDELEDTVN
+523 VVGKPEELEETVN

-545 VVVDIMCNTCSQVLP
+545 VVVDVMCNTCSQVLP

-571 ILPSDAANQPK
+571 LLPSDEANQ
-582 KAAQPH
+582 A

>member
-33 IYDALQHSTSIKH
+33 IYDALQHSESIKH
-46 ILARHE
+46 VLARHE

-62 SRSTGKVGCA
+62 ARTTGKVGCA

-87 ATAYADSIPMVVL
+87 ATAYADSVPMVVL

-130 FLCKTPQDIPKYVRQ
+130 FLCKTPHDIPKYIRQ

-173 TDFQPINEEDLK
+173 TDFQPIHEEDLK

-191 TMQGHKGQIRR
+191 TSQGHKGQIRR
-202 AIKQLMRADRP
+202 AIKQLMRSNRP
-213 VALIGGGAVV
+213 IVLAGGGAIV

-233 LDRFNLPA
+233 VKRFNLP
-241 VCTLMG
+241 VVSTLLG
-247 LGAVPASSKRFLGML
+247 LGAVPASSENFLGML

-269 ANNTIARSDLIF
+269 ANSAIAKSDLIF

-290 ITNNVKKFCPN
+290 ITNNTKKFCPN

-312 AISKIIDADL
+312 AISKIIEADL
-322 PIVGDANTILGQIL
+322 PIVGDAATILGQIL
-336 SMADEMGVNQ
+336 DMSDEMGVKQ
-346 EDAQLEQWWDYIE
+346 EEAQLQTWWEYIN
-359 KTKEVD
+359 KLKEVD
-365 GLSYEKVDDICHP
+365 GLKYHKEDGICHP
-378 AQVIETI
+378 AEVVETI
-385 CKACKGKNVI
+385 YKACKGKNVI
-395 VATDV
+395 ISTDV

-415 PRTLITSGGLG
+415 PRTFITSGGLG

-431 FPAAIGAWIGNQ
+431 FPAAIGAWFGNQ
-443 DKDTEVVLITGDGS
+443 DTEVVLITGDGS

-470 FKVPVKV
+470 YNVPVKV

-499 ITCTNLNNN
+499 ITSTNLNHN
-508 PDFVKVAEAYGHTGF
+508 PDFVKVAEAYGHSGF
-523 VVGKPDELEDTVN
+523 VVGKPEELEETVN

-545 VVVDIMCNTCSQVLP
+545 VVVDVMCNTCSQVLP

-571 ILPSDAANQPK
+571 LLPSDEANQ
-582 KAAQPH
+582 A

>member
-33 IYDALQHSTSIKH
+33 IYDALQHSESIKH
-46 ILARHE
+46 VLARHE

-62 SRSTGKVGCA
+62 ARTTGKVGCA

-87 ATAYADSIPMVVL
+87 ATAYADSVPMVVL

-130 FLCKTPQDIPKYVRQ
+130 FLCKTPHDIPKYIRQ

-173 TDFQPINEEDLK
+173 TDFQPIHEEDLK

-191 TMQGHKGQIRR
+191 TSQGHKGQIRR
-202 AIKQLMRADRP
+202 AIKQLMRANRP
-213 VALIGGGAVV
+213 IVLAGGGAIV

-233 LDRFNLPA
+233 VKRFNLP
-241 VCTLMG
+241 VVSTLLG
-247 LGAVPASSKRFLGML
+247 LGAVPASSENFLGML

-269 ANNTIARSDLIF
+269 ANSAIAKSDLIF

-290 ITNNVKKFCPN
+290 ITNNTKKFCPN

-312 AISKIIDADL
+312 AISKIIEADL
-322 PIVGDANTILGQIL
+322 PIVGDAATILGQIL
-336 SMADEMGVNQ
+336 DMSDEMGVKQ
-346 EDAQLEQWWDYIE
+346 EEAQLQTWWEYIN
-359 KTKEVD
+359 KIKEVD
-365 GLSYEKVDDICHP
+365 GLKYHKEEGICHP
-378 AQVIETI
+378 AEVVETI
-385 CKACKGKNVI
+385 YKACKGKNVI
-395 VATDV
+395 ISTDV

-415 PRTLITSGGLG
+415 PRTFITSGGLG

-431 FPAAIGAWIGNQ
+431 FPAAIGAWFGNQ
-443 DKDTEVVLITGDGS
+443 DTEVVLITGDGS

-470 FKVPVKV
+470 YNVPVKV

-499 ITCTNLNNN
+499 ITSTNLNHN
-508 PDFVKVAEAYGHTGF
+508 PDFVKVAEAYGHSGF
-523 VVGKPDELEDTVN
+523 VVGKPEELEETVN

-545 VVVDIMCNTCSQVLP
+545 VVVDVMCNTCSQVLP

-571 ILPSDAANQPK
+571 LLPSDEANQ
-582 KAAQPH
+582 A

>member
-33 IYDALQHSTSIKH
+33 IYDALQHSESIKH
-46 ILARHE
+46 VLARHE

-62 SRSTGKVGCA
+62 ARTTGKVGCA

-87 ATAYADSIPMVVL
+87 ATAYADSVPMVVL

-130 FLCKTPQDIPKYVRQ
+130 FLCKTPHDIPKYIRQ

-173 TDFQPINEEDLK
+173 TDFQTINEEDLK

-191 TMQGHKGQIRR
+191 TSQGHKGQIRR
-202 AIKQLMRADRP
+202 AIKQLMRANRP
-213 VALIGGGAVV
+213 IVLAGGGAIV
-223 GNACENLNKF
+223 GNACDNLNKF
-233 LDRFNLPA
+233 VKRFNLP
-241 VCTLMG
+241 VVSTLLG
-247 LGAVPASSKRFLGML
+247 LGAVPASSENFLGML

-269 ANNTIARSDLIF
+269 ANSAIAKSDLIF

-290 ITNNVKKFCPN
+290 ITNNTKKFCPN

-312 AISKIIDADL
+312 AISKIIEADL
-322 PIVGDANTILGQIL
+322 PIVGDAATILGQIL
-336 SMADEMGVNQ
+336 DMSDEMGVKQ
-346 EDAQLEQWWDYIE
+346 EEAQLQPWWEYIN

-365 GLSYEKVDDICHP
+365 GLKYHKEEGICHP
-378 AQVIETI
+378 AEVVETI

-395 VATDV
+395 ISTDV

-415 PRTLITSGGLG
+415 PRTFITSGGLG

-431 FPAAIGAWIGNQ
+431 FPAAIGAWFGNQ
-443 DKDTEVVLITGDGS
+443 DTEVVLITGDGS

-470 FKVPVKV
+470 YNVPVKV
-477 FILDNHTLG
+477 FIIDNHTLG

-499 ITCTNLNNN
+499 ITSTNLNHN
-508 PDFVKVAEAYGHTGF
+508 PDFVKVAEAYGHSGF
-523 VVGKPDELEDTVN
+523 VVGKPEELEETVN

-545 VVVDIMCNTCSQVLP
+545 VVVDVMCNTCSQVLP

-571 ILPSDAANQPK
+571 LLPSDEANQ
-582 KAAQPH
+582 A